1 MLPETAQFES
11 EDPLVWD
18 AVVWRLLER
27 SLTATRSPL
36 RLPVIATAGAQGPSG
51 RVVVLRS
58 VEAASRM
65 LTLFTDA
72 RSPKV
77 AALLQD
83 PRLAW
88 TFWDAQ
94 LALQIR
100 ASSVASVHVGDARAL
115 LLAEQVPEHA
125 RSDYVSLM
133 APGSS
138 KTTDARDL
146 ALFEQHFC
154 AIDATVHSLDVLA
167 LRRDGHKRLHLDYA
181 VDRHAWLVP

>member
-27 SLTATRSPL
+27 SLSATRSPL
-36 RLPVIATAGAQGPSG
+36 RLPVIATAGADGPAG
-51 RVVVLRS
+51 RVVVLRA
-58 VEAASRM
+58 VDPALRT

-77 AALLQD
+77 VALQED
-83 PRLAW
+83 KRLAW

-94 LALQIR
+94 LALQMR
-100 ASSVASVHVGDARAL
+100 ANSTAAIHVGDARAL
-115 LLAEQVPEHA
+115 QFAAQVPEHA
-125 RSDYVSLM
+125 RADYISLT
-133 APGSS
+133 APGSA
-138 KTTDARDL
+138 KTGNARDL

-154 AIDATVHSLDVLA
+154 VIDATVHSLDVLA